1 MIAWI
6 RIALAIAAVALAS
19 LILMPVHLLLLW
31 LEHPWRNR
39 LPRYWH
45 KFALWAIGVRVHVHD
60 TADTRRPLMI
70 AANHASWLDILV
82 LASVVD
88 ATFVAKSE
96 VRDWPVFGTLAR
108 LQRSI
113 FIKREE
119 RRQTREQ
126 ADEMASRLNAGETV
140 VLFPEGTTTDGN
152 RLGEIKSSLF
162 AAASSAAHFAPERV
176 VHVQPVSVAYV
187 RIHGMA
193 MGHFHRPIAAWPGDV
208 ELMPHLLGILKTGA
222 IDVEVRFG
230 DTTEVM
236 VGTSRKYVSS
246 FVKDQ
251 LRDMLEKS
259 LRGRN

>member
-6 RIALAIAAVALAS
+6 RIVLAVSAVILVS
-19 LILMPVHLLLLW
+19 LVLIPFHLLLLW
-31 LEHPWRNR
+31 LKHPWRSR

-45 KFALWAIGVRVHVHD
+45 KVALWAIGIRVHVYGE
-60 TADTRRPLMI
+60 AEMRRPLMV

-88 ATFVAKSE
+88 ATFVAKAE
-96 VRDWPVFGTLAR
+96 VRGWPIFGHLAR

-113 FIKREE
+113 FIRREE

-126 ADEMASRLNAGETV
+126 ADEMATRLNAGETV
-140 VLFPEGTTTDGN
+140 VLFPEGTTTHGN

-162 AAASSAAHFAPERV
+162 AAASSAAHFAPEGV
-176 VHVQPVSVAYV
+176 VHVQPVALAYT

-193 MGHFHRPIAAWPGDV
+193 MGHYHRPVVAWPGDV
-208 ELMPHLLGILKTGA
+208 PLMPHLLGILKTGA
-222 IDVEVRFG
+222 LDVDMRFG
-230 DTTEVM
+230 DTVEVR
-236 VGTSRKYVSS
+236 VGTSRKHVSN

-251 LRDMLEKS
+251 LREMIEKS
-259 LRGRN
+259 LRGR

>member
-6 RIALAIAAVALAS
+6 RIALALAAVLLVS
-19 LILMPVHLLLLW
+19 LVLFPIHLLLLW
-31 LEHPWRNR
+31 LEHRWRTR
-39 LPRYWH
+39 LPRHWH
-45 KFALWAIGVRVHVHD
+45 RFALWAIGVRVHVHG
-60 TADTRRPLMI
+60 APERRRPLLV

-88 ATFVAKSE
+88 ATFVAKAE
-96 VRDWPVFGTLAR
+96 VRDWPVFGLLAR

-126 ADEMASRLNAGETV
+126 ADEMAARLNAGETV

-162 AAASSAAHFAPERV
+162 AAAASAAHFAPEGV
-176 VHVQPVSVAYV
+176 VHVQPVAVAYT

-193 MGHFHRPIAAWPGDV
+193 MGHYHRPVAAWPGDV
-208 ELMPHLLGILKTGA
+208 ELMPHLMGILKTGA
-222 IDVEVRFG
+222 IDVDVRFG
-230 DTTEVM
+230 DTVEVM
-236 VGTSRKYVSS
+236 VGTSRKHVGN
-246 FVKDQ
+246 FVREQ

-259 LRGRN
+259 LRGR

>member
-6 RIALAIAAVALAS
+6 RIVLAVGAVVLLS
-19 LILMPVHLLLLW
+19 LVLFPIHLLFLW
-31 LEHPWRNR
+31 LEHPWRSR

-45 KFALWAIGVRVHVHD
+45 KFALSMIGVRVHVHGEPER
-60 TADTRRPLMI
+60 RRPLMI

-82 LASVVD
+82 LASVAD

-96 VRDWPVFGTLAR
+96 VRDWPIFGTLAR

-140 VLFPEGTTTDGN
+140 VLFPEGTTTSGN

-162 AAASSAAHFAPERV
+162 AAASSAAHFAPGGV
-176 VHVQPVSVAYV
+176 VHVQPVAIAYT
-187 RIHGMA
+187 RIHGMV
-193 MGHFHRPIAAWPGDV
+193 MGHYHRPVVAWPGDV
-208 ELMPHLLGILKTGA
+208 PLVPHLLGILKTGA
-222 IDVEVRFG
+222 FDVDVRFG
-230 DTTEVM
+230 DTVEVA
-236 VGTSRKYVSS
+236 VGTSRKHVSN

-251 LRDMLEKS
+251 LQAMLEKS
-259 LRGRN
+259 LRGR

>member
-1 MIAWI
+1 M
-6 RIALAIAAVALAS
+6 
-19 LILMPVHLLLLW
+19 
-31 LEHPWRNR
+31 
-39 LPRYWH
+39 
-45 KFALWAIGVRVHVHD
+45 IGVRVHVHGE
-60 TADTRRPLMI
+60 AELRRPLMI

-96 VRDWPVFGTLAR
+96 VREWPVFGQLAR

-140 VLFPEGTTTDGN
+140 VLFPEGTTTSGN
-152 RLGEIKSSLF
+152 RLGDIKSSLF
-162 AAASSAAHFAPERV
+162 AAASSAAHFAPDGV
-176 VHVQPVSVAYV
+176 VHVQPVAIAYT

-193 MGHFHRPIAAWPGDV
+193 MGHYHRPVAAWPGDV
-208 ELMPHLLGILKTGA
+208 ELAPHLLGILKTGA
-222 IDVEVRFG
+222 FDVDVRFG
-230 DTTEVM
+230 DTVEAM
-236 VGTSRKYVSS
+236 VGTSRKHVSN

-251 LRDMLEKS
+251 LRDMLERS
-259 LRGRN
+259 LRGR

>member
-1 MIAWI
+1 MIARI
-6 RIALAIAAVALAS
+6 RIALVIGAVVLVS
-19 LILMPVHLLLLW
+19 LILFPIHLLLLW
-31 LEHPWRNR
+31 LGHPWRNR

-45 KFALWAIGVRVHVHD
+45 RFALRMIGFRVHVHGKAE
-60 TADTRRPLMI
+60 TSRPLMI

-88 ATFVAKSE
+88 ATFVAKAE
-96 VRDWPVFGTLAR
+96 VRDWPVFGPLAR

-126 ADEMASRLNAGETV
+126 ADEMALRLNAGETV

-162 AAASSAAHFAPERV
+162 AAAASAAHFAPEGV
-176 VHVQPVSVAYV
+176 VHVQPVALAYT

-193 MGHFHRPIAAWPGDV
+193 MGHYHRPVAAWPGNV
-208 ELMPHLLGILKTGA
+208 ELMPHLLGVLKTGA
-222 IDVEVRFG
+222 FDVDVRFG
-230 DTTEVM
+230 DTVEVM
-236 VGTSRKYVSS
+236 VGTSRKHVSGS
-246 FVKDQ
+246 VREQ

-259 LRGRN
+259 LRGR

>member
-6 RIALAIAAVALAS
+6 RIVLAVSALVLLS
-19 LILMPVHLLLLW
+19 LVLFPIHLLFLW

-45 KFALWAIGVRVHVHD
+45 KFALRMIGVRVHVHGE
-60 TADTRRPLMI
+60 AERRRPLMV

-82 LASVVD
+82 LASITD

-96 VRDWPVFGTLAR
+96 VRDWPIFGTLAR

-140 VLFPEGTTTDGN
+140 VLFPEGTTTAGN

-162 AAASSAAHFAPERV
+162 AAASSAAHFAPEGV
-176 VHVQPVSVAYV
+176 VHVQPVAIAYT

-193 MGHFHRPIAAWPGDV
+193 MGHYHRPVAAWPGDV
-208 ELMPHLLGILKTGA
+208 PLMPHLLGILKTGA
-222 IDVEVRFG
+222 FDVDVRFG
-230 DTTEVM
+230 DTVEVM
-236 VGTSRKYVSS
+236 VGTSRKHVSN
-246 FVKDQ
+246 FVKEQ

-259 LRGRN
+259 LRGR

>member
-6 RIALAIAAVALAS
+6 RIVLAVGTLVLVS
-19 LILMPVHLLLLW
+19 LLLFPIHLLFLR

-45 KFALWAIGVRVHVHD
+45 KFALRMIGVRVHVHGEPER
-60 TADTRRPLMI
+60 RRPLMV

-82 LASVVD
+82 LASITD

-96 VRDWPVFGTLAR
+96 VQHWPIFGTLAR

-140 VLFPEGTTTDGN
+140 VLFPEGTTTSGN

-162 AAASSAAHFAPERV
+162 AAASSAAHFAPEGV
-176 VHVQPVSVAYV
+176 VHVQPVAIAYT

-193 MGHFHRPIAAWPGDV
+193 MGHYHRPVVAWPGDV
-208 ELMPHLLGILKTGA
+208 PLVPHLLGILKTGA
-222 IDVEVRFG
+222 FDVEVRFG
-230 DTTEVM
+230 DTVEVM
-236 VGTSRKYVSS
+236 VGTSRKHVSN
-246 FVKDQ
+246 FVRDH

-259 LRGRN
+259 LRGR

>member
-6 RIALAIAAVALAS
+6 RIVLAVSALVLLS
-19 LILMPVHLLLLW
+19 LVLFPIHLLLLW

-45 KFALWAIGVRVHVHD
+45 KFALRMIGVRVHVHGEPER
-60 TADTRRPLMI
+60 RRPLMV

-82 LASVVD
+82 LASITD

-96 VRDWPVFGTLAR
+96 VRDWPIFGTLAK

-140 VLFPEGTTTDGN
+140 VLFPEGTTTSGN

-162 AAASSAAHFAPERV
+162 AAASSAAHFAPDGV
-176 VHVQPVSVAYV
+176 VHVQPVAIAYT

-193 MGHFHRPIAAWPGDV
+193 MGHYHRPVAAWPGDV
-208 ELMPHLLGILKTGA
+208 PLVPHLLGILKTGA

-230 DTTEVM
+230 ETADVTPA
-236 VGTSRKYVSS
+236 TSRKHVSA
-246 FVKDQ
+246 FVRDQ

-259 LRGRN
+259 LRGR

>member
-6 RIALAIAAVALAS
+6 RIGLAVAAIAVAS
-19 LILMPVHLLLLW
+19 LVLMPPHLMLLW
-31 LEHPWRNR
+31 LKHRWRNR
-39 LPRYWH
+39 LPRLWH
-45 KFALWAIGVRVHVHD
+45 RLALWAIGVKVVVHGK
-60 TADTRRPLMI
+60 ADSRRPLLI

-82 LASVVD
+82 LSSVLD

-126 ADEMASRLNAGETV
+126 ADDMATRLNAGETV

-162 AAASSAAHFAPERV
+162 AAAASAARFAPQGV
-176 VHVQPVSVAYV
+176 VHVQPVAVAYV
-187 RIHGMA
+187 KVHGMA
-193 MGHFHRPIAAWPGDV
+193 MGHYHRPIVAWPGDV
-208 ELMPHLLGILKTGA
+208 ELLPHLLGILKSGA
-222 IDVEVRFG
+222 IDVDVRFG
-230 DTTEVM
+230 ETVDVTA
-236 VGTSRKYVSS
+236 GTSRKHVGT
-246 FVKDQ
+246 FVRDQ
-251 LRDMLEKS
+251 LRSMLEKS
-259 LRGRN
+259 LRGR

>member
-6 RIALAIAAVALAS
+6 RIGLAIVTVVLVS
-19 LILMPVHLLLLW
+19 LVLMPLHLLLLR
-31 LEHPWRNR
+31 LGHPWRNR

-45 KFALWAIGVRVHVHD
+45 KAALWAIGIRVHVHG
-60 TADTRRPLMI
+60 AAEARRPLMV
-70 AANHASWLDILV
+70 AANHSSWLDILV

-96 VRDWPVFGTLAR
+96 VRDWPVFGALAR

-113 FIKREE
+113 FIRRAE

-126 ADEMASRLNAGETV
+126 ADEMAARLNAGETV

-162 AAASSAAHFAPERV
+162 AAAASAAHFAPGGV
-176 VHVQPVSVAYV
+176 VHVQPVAVAYT

-193 MGHFHRPIAAWPGDV
+193 MGHYHRPVAAWPGDV
-208 ELMPHLLGILKTGA
+208 ELMPHLVEVLKTGA
-222 IDVEVRFG
+222 IDVDVRFG
-230 DTTEVM
+230 HTVEVM
-236 VGTSRKYVSS
+236 VGTSRKHVGN
-246 FVKDQ
+246 FVREQ
-251 LRDMLEKS
+251 LREMLEKS
-259 LRGRN
+259 LRGR

>member
-6 RIALAIAAVALAS
+6 RIGLAVGAVALVS
-19 LILMPVHLLLLW
+19 LVLMPIHLLLLW
-31 LEHPWRNR
+31 SGRHRRNR

-45 KFALWAIGVRVHVHD
+45 RFALRAIGVRVHVHGEPEL
-60 TADTRRPLMI
+60 RRPLMV

-88 ATFVAKSE
+88 ATFVAKAE
-96 VRDWPVFGTLAR
+96 VRDWPVFGVLAR

-126 ADEMASRLNAGETV
+126 ADEMAKRLNAGETV

-162 AAASSAAHFAPERV
+162 AAAASAAHFAPDGV
-176 VHVQPVSVAYV
+176 VHVQPVAVAYT

-193 MGHFHRPIAAWPGDV
+193 MGHYHRPIVAWPGDV
-208 ELMPHLLGILKTGA
+208 ELMPHLLGILRAGA
-222 IDVEVRFG
+222 FDVDVRFG
-230 DTTEVM
+230 DTVEVM
-236 VGTSRKYVSS
+236 VGTSRKHVSGS
-246 FVKDQ
+246 VREQ
-251 LRDMLEKS
+251 LREMLEKS
-259 LRGRN
+259 LRGR

>member
-6 RIALAIAAVALAS
+6 RIVLAVGLVALAS
-19 LILMPVHLLLLW
+19 LLLFPIHLLFLW
-31 LEHPWRNR
+31 LKHPWRNR

-45 KFALWAIGVRVHVHD
+45 KIALRAIGVRVHVHGD
-60 TADTRRPLMI
+60 PERRRPLMV
-70 AANHASWLDILV
+70 AANHSSWLDILV

-96 VRDWPVFGTLAR
+96 VSGWPIFGQLAR

-152 RLGEIKSSLF
+152 RLGELKSSLF
-162 AAASSAAHFAPERV
+162 AAASSAAHLAPGGV
-176 VHVQPVSVAYV
+176 VYVQPVAIAYT

-193 MGHFHRPIAAWPGDV
+193 MGHYHRPVVAWPGDV
-208 ELMPHLLGILKTGA
+208 ELMPHLIGILKTGA
-222 IDVEVRFG
+222 IDVDVRFG
-230 DTTEVM
+230 DTVEVM
-236 VGTSRKYVSS
+236 IGTSRKHVSS
-246 FVKDQ
+246 FVREQ
-251 LRDMLEKS
+251 LRNMLEKS
-259 LRGRN
+259 LRGRA

>member
-1 MIAWI
+1 MIVWI
-6 RIALAIAAVALAS
+6 RIVLAVSALVLLS
-19 LILMPVHLLLLW
+19 LVLFPIHLLFLW

-45 KFALWAIGVRVHVHD
+45 KFALRMIGVRVHVHGE
-60 TADTRRPLMI
+60 AERRRPLMV

-82 LASVVD
+82 LASITD

-96 VRDWPVFGTLAR
+96 VRDWPIFGTLAR

-140 VLFPEGTTTDGN
+140 VLFPEGTTTAGN

-162 AAASSAAHFAPERV
+162 AAASSAAHFAPEGV
-176 VHVQPVSVAYV
+176 VHVQPVAIAYT

-193 MGHFHRPIAAWPGDV
+193 MGHYHRPVAAWPGDV
-208 ELMPHLLGILKTGA
+208 PLVPHLLGILKTGA
-222 IDVEVRFG
+222 FDVDVRFG
-230 DTTEVM
+230 DTVEVM
-236 VGTSRKYVSS
+236 VGTSRKHVSN
-246 FVKDQ
+246 FVKEQ

-259 LRGRN
+259 LRGR

>member
-6 RIALAIAAVALAS
+6 RLWLAVGAVILIS
-19 LILMPVHLLLLW
+19 LILFPLHLLLLW
-31 LEHPWRNR
+31 LRHPWRNR
-39 LPRYWH
+39 LPRIWH
-45 KFALWAIGVRVHVHD
+45 KFTLWAIGVRVHVHGQ
-60 TADTRRPLMI
+60 AERRRPLML
-70 AANHASWLDILV
+70 AANHSSWLDILV

-88 ATFVAKSE
+88 ATFVAKAE
-96 VRDWPVFGTLAR
+96 VRDWPVFGVLAR

-126 ADEMASRLNAGETV
+126 ADEMAARLNAGETV

-162 AAASSAAHFAPERV
+162 AAASSAAHLAPDRV
-176 VHVQPVSVAYV
+176 VHVQPVAIAYT
-187 RIHGMA
+187 RIQGMA

-208 ELMPHLLGILKTGA
+208 ALMPHLVGILRAGA
-222 IDVEVRFG
+222 IDVDVRFG
-230 DTTEVM
+230 DTVEVM
-236 VGTSRKYVSS
+236 AGTSRKHVSG
-246 FVKDQ
+246 FVREQ

-259 LRGRN
+259 LRGR

>member
-1 MIAWI
+1 MIAWV
-6 RIALAIAAVALAS
+6 RIVLAVGFVVLVS
-19 LILMPVHLLLLW
+19 LILIPFHLLLLW

-45 KFALWAIGVRVHVHD
+45 KLALRAIGVRVHVHGEPE
-60 TADTRRPLMI
+60 TRRPLMV

-88 ATFVAKSE
+88 ATFVAKAE
-96 VRDWPVFGTLAR
+96 VREWPVFGHLAR

-152 RLGEIKSSLF
+152 RLGDIKSSLF
-162 AAASSAAHFAPERV
+162 AAAASAAHFAPEGAV
-176 VHVQPVSVAYV
+176 NVQPVAVAYT
-187 RIHGMA
+187 RIHGMP
-193 MGHFHRPIAAWPGDV
+193 MGHYHRPVVAWPGDV

-222 IDVEVRFG
+222 LDVDVRFG
-230 DTTEVM
+230 DTVEVM
-236 VGTSRKYVSS
+236 VGTSRKHVSG
-246 FVKDQ
+246 FVRDQ
-251 LRDMLEKS
+251 LRELLEKS
-259 LRGRN
+259 LRGR

>member
-6 RIALAIAAVALAS
+6 RIVLAVGLVV
-19 LILMPVHLLLLW
+19 LISVMLFPIHLLFLW

-45 KFALWAIGVRVHVHD
+45 KIALWAIGVRVHVHGEPEL
-60 TADTRRPLMI
+60 RRPLMV
-70 AANHASWLDILV
+70 AANHSSWLDILV

-96 VRDWPVFGTLAR
+96 VRDWPIFGVLAR

-126 ADEMASRLNAGETV
+126 ADEMAFRLNAGETV
-140 VLFPEGTTTDGN
+140 VLFPEGTTTAGN

-162 AAASSAAHFAPERV
+162 AAASSAAHFAPEGV
-176 VHVQPVSVAYV
+176 VHVQPVAVVYTK
-187 RIHGMA
+187 IHGMP
-193 MGHFHRPIAAWPGDV
+193 MGHYHRPVVAWPGDV
-208 ELMPHLLGILKTGA
+208 PLLPHLLGILKTGA
-222 IDVEVRFG
+222 FDVDVRFG
-230 DTTEVM
+230 DTAEVM
-236 VGTSRKYVSS
+236 VGTSRKYVSN
-246 FVKDQ
+246 FVKEQ
-251 LRDMLEKS
+251 LREMLEKS
-259 LRGRN
+259 LRSR

>member
-6 RIALAIAAVALAS
+6 RTVLAVGFVALVS
-19 LILMPVHLLLLW
+19 LVLFPIHLLLLW
-31 LEHPWRNR
+31 LAHPWRSR

-45 KFALWAIGVRVHVHD
+45 KIALWAIGVRVHVHG
-60 TADTRRPLMI
+60 APEARRPLMV

-82 LASVVD
+82 LASIVD

-96 VRDWPVFGTLAR
+96 VGGWPVFGHLAR

-113 FIKREE
+113 FIKREA

-162 AAASSAAHFAPERV
+162 AAASSAAHFAPDGV
-176 VHVQPVSVAYV
+176 VHVQPVAVAYT

-193 MGHFHRPIAAWPGDV
+193 MGHFHRPVVAWPGDV
-208 ELMPHLLGILKTGA
+208 ELVPHLLGILNTGA
-222 IDVEVRFG
+222 IDVDVRFG
-230 DTTEVM
+230 ETVEVM
-236 VGTSRKYVSS
+236 VGTSRKYVSN

-259 LRGRN
+259 LRGRG

>member
-6 RIALAIAAVALAS
+6 RIVLAVSALVLLS
-19 LILMPVHLLLLW
+19 LVLFPIHLLFLW

-45 KFALWAIGVRVHVHD
+45 RFALRMIGVRVHVHGEPEL
-60 TADTRRPLMI
+60 RRPLMV

-82 LASVVD
+82 LASVTD
-88 ATFVAKSE
+88 ATFVAKAE
-96 VRDWPVFGTLAR
+96 VRDWPIFGALAR

-140 VLFPEGTTTDGN
+140 VLFPEGTTTSGN

-162 AAASSAAHFAPERV
+162 AAASSAAHFAPEGV
-176 VHVQPVSVAYV
+176 VHVQPVAIAYTRV
-187 RIHGMA
+187 HGVPL
-193 MGHFHRPIAAWPGDV
+193 GHYHRPLVAWPGDV
-208 ELMPHLLGILKTGA
+208 PLVPHLLGILKTGA
-222 IDVEVRFG
+222 FDVDVRFG
-230 DTTEVM
+230 DTVEVM
-236 VGTSRKYVSS
+236 VGTSRKHVSN
-246 FVKDQ
+246 FVRDQ

-259 LRGRN
+259 LRGR